1 MNKPG
6 ILSLLAVLLLTPL
19 LVLVQYSVTGA
30 VENDSQ
36 NLEQRM
42 KVLEETQTELY
53 HTLAEKKAAGLS
65 SKIADRITLS
75 GLLEIELD
83 ADNIKFDGGDSTSS
97 SDLVLA
103 TAQLGFGIMF
113 TEEVRSNIILLYE
126 EGSDG
131 IEVDEAA
138 IDIDYAPLFG
148 RIGRIYIPFGVFN
161 SHFINSPMTQELGET
176 RETAM
181 LIGYGHDLFSV
192 SAYLFNGDAQKVGEE
207 SQLRDFGAS
216 LVLTPT
222 EGLALGCSYLSDL
235 ADSDAELLSEY
246 QNRVAGWSAFATYSR
261 DAFGVSIEV
270 LGATKVFSDAD
281 LDADGNGQG
290 DQPLVWNLELSW
302 APQENLELAVRFEG
316 SEEFAGFPERQYGIG
331 LSWGYWESTTLS
343 LEYLRGEYDSNFGRN
358 EDDNLMETRDL
369 VSALLAFEF

>member
-1 MNKPG
+1 
-6 ILSLLAVLLLTPL
+6 
-19 LVLVQYSVTGA
+19 

-53 HTLAEKKAAGLS
+53 HTLAEKKAAGLAT
-65 SKIADRITLS
+65 KITDKISLS
-75 GLLEIELD
+75 GLLEIEMD
-83 ADNIKFDGGDSTSS
+83 AENIAFDGGDSTSS

-181 LIGYGHDLFSV
+181 LIGYGHELFSV

>member
-1 MNKPG
+1 
-6 ILSLLAVLLLTPL
+6 
-19 LVLVQYSVTGA
+19 
-30 VENDSQ
+30 
-36 NLEQRM
+36 
-42 KVLEETQTELY
+42 
-53 HTLAEKKAAGLS
+53 
-65 SKIADRITLS
+65 
-75 GLLEIELD
+75 
-83 ADNIKFDGGDSTSS
+83 
-97 SDLVLA
+97 
-103 TAQLGFGIMF
+103 
-113 TEEVRSNIILLYE
+113 
-126 EGSDG
+126 
-131 IEVDEAA
+131 
-138 IDIDYAPLFG
+138 
-148 RIGRIYIPFGVFN
+148 
-161 SHFINSPMTQELGET
+161 
-176 RETAM
+176 
-181 LIGYGHDLFSV
+181 V